1 MKYKFA
7 IIGARRK
14 REGTGFFLIK
24 FFLEYGCELVGIL
37 GTSKKSNKKTSELI
51 KKKYNIN
58 VKTYLSFSNL
68 LKYSNP
74 NIIVISSPKETHYK
88 FIIKSISNHKHV
100 FCEKPLFWK
109 KKEYNISYY
118 IENIKYIKNLNKNNL
133 IHISNQ
139 WPYTIDSFI
148 NIVRQKKTKFK
159 INKYFEFML
168 TSKIKSKNNY
178 IDNLIESLPHF
189 ISIIEK
195 INGIGM
201 FSTIKYKQLKSNNH
215 SKLIVTSIFYNK
227 YCKIKTKFILNY
239 SNQYPRPAYISI
251 DSNKVERVVD
261 DQKNYNI
268 NFKFKNN
275 YFPIEDPMLNSVSD
289 FLNKLNKN
297 STFTNYNSLNFQ
309 FSSLLIFIK
318 AYKQLRITN
327 E

>member
-14 REGTGFFLIK
+14 REGTGFFLIN
-24 FFLEYGCELVGIL
+24 FFLEYGCELVAVL
-37 GTSKKSNKKTSELI
+37 GTSKRSNKKTAENI
-51 KKKYNIN
+51 KNKYNIN

-88 FIIKSISNHKHV
+88 FIIKSIRSTKHV

-109 KKEYNISYY
+109 NQEYNINYY
-118 IENIKYIKNLNKNNL
+118 IENIKYIKKINKKSL

-148 NIVRQKKTKFK
+148 NIVQEKKSKFK

-168 TSKIKSKNNY
+168 TSKNKNKINY
-178 IDNLIESLPHF
+178 IDSLIESLPHF

-201 FSTIKYKQLKSNNH
+201 FSQIKYTLLKSKNF
-215 SKLIVTSIFYNK
+215 SKLIVTSNFYNK
-227 YCKIKTKFILNY
+227 FCNIKTKFIIAY

-251 DSNKVERVVD
+251 DSNKVERIVE

-268 NFKFKNN
+268 NFKFKNK
-275 YFPIEDPMLNSVSD
+275 YFPIQDPMLNSVSN

-297 STFTNYNSLNFQ
+297 SIFTNYKSFNFQ

-318 AYKQLRITN
+318 AYKENTISN